1 MGGKQINREGGFLMV
16 EIRRF
21 TQNPVVGEV
30 AMLRQQPGTSASG
43 LRLPRS
49 DFGQRQFNLI
59 HFLTNHPDRL
69 VIAWIRHWFDRFCRV
84 TNLVAAIPNE
94 VDSRGDLEP
103 VEINPFGQSCGHP
116 GERQPEQH
124 LDWKTIS
131 GSIKIAETESIYGFA
146 QT

>member
-1 MGGKQINREGGFLMV
+1 MARPSECRDEYAQKVFDTADIVREA
-16 EIRRF
+16 I
-21 TQNPVVGEV
+21 
-30 AMLRQQPGTSASG
+30 LRQQPCPSASG
-43 LRLPRS
+43 LRLTRS
-49 DFGQRQFNLI
+49 DFGQRQFNPI

-69 VIAWIRHWFDRFCRV
+69 VIARIGHWFDRFCRV

-94 VDSRGDLEP
+94 VDSRGGLDP

-124 LDWKTIS
+124 LDWKAIS
-131 GSIKIAETESIYGFA
+131 CSIKIAERESIHGFA